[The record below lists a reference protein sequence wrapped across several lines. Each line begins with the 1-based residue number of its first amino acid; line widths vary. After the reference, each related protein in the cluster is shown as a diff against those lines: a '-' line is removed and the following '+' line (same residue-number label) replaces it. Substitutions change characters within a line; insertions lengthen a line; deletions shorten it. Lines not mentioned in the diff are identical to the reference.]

1 MKEITFALAKSS
13 KLLWVKPRAVL
24 WCQTRLR
31 QALLLAN
38 PFSQPP
44 QYEIVNPKSQIKN
57 IQIEHTLH
65 WFTSAYIHGHI
76 PTRIAIPKPTVK
88 RTHARKRLQE
98 EKRVW
103 ERERERKGGF
113 DLWWLTER
121 FEVAVVAIGSRRWRW
136 RRWGVVFRVI
146 ESEGLFESLV
156 LRLESDRSEFGGE
169 SELRVFSI

>member
-1 MKEITFALAKSS
+1 MPNKIKAGLSSCKPIFTASTIQNSKPKIPNQKHTNRAHITL
-13 KLLWVKPRAVL
+13 
-24 WCQTRLR
+24 
-31 QALLLAN
+31 
-38 PFSQPP
+38 
-44 QYEIVNPKSQIKN
+44 
-57 IQIEHTLH
+57 IQICIHTWPH
-65 WFTSAYIHGHI
+65 THRNNNTQTHGQMH
-76 PTRIAIPKPTVK
+76 THDTTEREIARGKE
-88 RTHARKRLQE
+88 RER
-98 EKRVW
+98 